1 MEIAGVIRRLL
12 VATAIQ
18 NNVEPSARAIYSLL
32 TGSKKWRDNEL
43 TASRPAK
50 FRSHITE
57 HQLRTWLNGTVK
69 GGPTVPRQVALLGFI
84 NEFLFPDAPDKHLTT
99 FDVEYDALPISA
111 RLRRGVQ
118 DVIDAVPSK
127 DPFKTSPDYVFLA
140 PDYEEFDPS
149 AIEDLARH
157 TDLLPSHLLYQSPAS
172 AALWD
177 VVKNSKQYRDL
188 YNCCEKGLQRILK
201 SSAWIEASKDLRL
214 VYSLGAGS
222 SDKDE
227 IIIDWLHS
235 NGVDAQFALVDAS
248 PYMLMRTIKNIDP
261 SRYKGIGIAG
271 MQLDFSRPAR
281 MRAMCAKV
289 YKDARLFSEKKAF
302 FVLGFTLSNLAED
315 DFFRSYAQVCS
326 RDDLFIFPLQLIPED
341 YGVKE
346 RAAFMES
353 LRHSYTF
360 PEGMKLSRAG
370 LSVLQNYT
378 FKNPVHVGPTNF
390 DFNNTNRSIMVQFR
404 FELEDTDGASKQFT
418 TARSTRHYR
427 ADYETFL
434 ASHNFE
440 VLDRVPLDNNVET
453 WLVRFMGKPAASG
466 HHAGRTQ

>member
-1 MEIAGVIRRLL
+1 MEIIGVIRRLL
-12 VATAIQ
+12 IATAIQ
-18 NNVEPSARAIYSLL
+18 NKLNPSAPAIYLL
-32 TGSKKWRDNEL
+32 FTSSPKWRDNEL
-43 TASRPAK
+43 TVSLPAK
-50 FRSHITE
+50 HRSHITE
-57 HQLRTWLNGTVK
+57 HQLRTWLNGTVT
-69 GGPTVPRQVALLGFI
+69 GAPAAPRQVALLGFI

-99 FDVEYDALPISA
+99 FNVEYDALPISA
-111 RLRRGVQ
+111 RLRREVQ
-118 DVIDAVPSK
+118 DVIDNVPPMH
-127 DPFKTSPDYVFLA
+127 PFKTSPDYVFLA

-177 VVKNSKQYRDL
+177 VVKTSKQYREL
-188 YNCCEKGLQRILK
+188 YNCCEKGLQRILQ
-201 SSAWIEASKDLRL
+201 SPAWIEASQDLRL

-235 NGVDAQFALVDAS
+235 NGIDAQFALVDAS
-248 PYMLMRTIKNIDP
+248 PYMLIRTIKNIDP
-261 SRYKGIGIAG
+261 SRYRGISIAG
-271 MQLDFSRPAR
+271 MQLDFSRPSR
-281 MRAMCAKV
+281 MRAMCTKV
-289 YKDARLFSEKKAF
+289 YNDAGLFSEKKAF

-326 RDDLFIFPLQLIPED
+326 RGDLFIFPLQLIPED
-341 YGVKE
+341 YGVNE

-370 LSVLQNYT
+370 LSVLQNYK
-378 FKNPVHVGPTNF
+378 FNRPVHSGPTNF
-390 DFNNTNRSIMVQFR
+390 DFNKTNRSIMVQFR
-404 FELEDTDGASKQFT
+404 FELEDTDGATKQFT

-427 ADYETFL
+427 ADYEKFL

-440 VLDRVPLDNNVET
+440 VLERAPLENNVET
-453 WLVRFMGKPAASG
+453 WLVRFNGKPAASG
-466 HHAGRTQ
+466 HHAERTQ